1 MPSSTLDQLNISH
14 HFVEQLPADS
24 ETGSEPRPVFEA
36 CYSLQA
42 PKPFPGASLISA
54 SPEAAALIGLSVEDF
69 QHNDFTQ
76 VFAGQKMLNG
86 MQPYACCYG
95 GHQFGNWA
103 GQLGDGRAI
112 NLGEVQTADGHW
124 SLQLKGAGPTPY
136 SRRADGL
143 AVLRS
148 SIREYLC
155 SEAMFHLN
163 VPTTRALSLVNSGEQ
178 VPRDMFYN
186 GNAKL
191 EPGAIVCRMAPSFI
205 RFGSFEIFAS
215 RKDYTRLEQLMDYTI
230 EYEFPEF
237 LETWRTD
244 KTAAYIAWFDR
255 VCDSTIDMIVAWMRV
270 GFVHGVMNTD
280 NMSIHGLTIDY
291 GPYGWID
298 NYDPSWTPN
307 TTDNENRRYRFSNQA
322 GIAQWNLLQLANAIY
337 PLIKDAKPLE
347 EILDRFQDTYMQR
360 HKQMLY
366 NKLGLVDIEQEEQ
379 DNDLLNGLNNV
390 LQNSQ
395 LDMTL
400 FYRQLADFDPQQPPS
415 DSDLGDW
422 LEQLSYQQQID
433 NKPLDPEQLQAGIEW
448 LGQYFQR
455 LLTQTEQCDQAQR
468 QSVMRANNP
477 YIILRNYLSQQA
489 IEKAEAGDYSEIELL
504 LAAVKNPYEEKPEYA
519 HLAQKRPDW
528 ALNKAGCSSLSCSS

>member
-1 MPSSTLDQLNISH
+1 MPASNLDQLKISS
-14 HFVEQLPADS
+14 HFVSQLPADS

-36 CYSLQA
+36 CYSLQQ
-42 PKPFPGASLISA
+42 PKAFANASLVSA
-54 SPEAAALIGLSVEDF
+54 SPEAAALIGLCADDF
-69 QHNDFTQ
+69 QHSDFTQ
-76 VFAGQKMLNG
+76 VFAGQKMLPG
-86 MQPYACCYG
+86 MQAYACCYG

-155 SEAMFHLN
+155 SEAMYHLN
-163 VPTTRALSLVNSGEQ
+163 VPTTRALSLIHSGEQ

-186 GNAKL
+186 GDVKL

-205 RFGSFEIFAS
+205 RFGNFEIFAS

-230 EYEFPEF
+230 EYEFPHL
-237 LETWRTD
+237 LESWRQD
-244 KTAAYIAWFDR
+244 KVAAYVAWFDE
-255 VCDSTIDMIVAWMRV
+255 VCDKTIDMIVAWMRV

-307 TTDNENRRYRFSNQA
+307 TTDNENRRYRFANQA

-347 EILDRFQDTYMQR
+347 EVLNRFQTTYMQR

-366 NKLGLVDIEQEEQ
+366 NKLGLVDIEREEE
-379 DNDLLNGLNNV
+379 DKELLNGLNSL
-390 LQNSQ
+390 LQNNQ

-400 FYRQLADFDPQQPPS
+400 FYRQLANFDPQQPPS
-415 DSDLGDW
+415 QQDLANW
-422 LEQLSYQQQID
+422 LEELSYQQQID
-433 NKPLDPEQLQAGIEW
+433 HKPLE
-448 LGQYFQR
+448 
-455 LLTQTEQCDQAQR
+455 QAQIDSGLAWLESYFERLRAQADQFSQEQR
-468 QSVMRANNP
+468 QALMRANNP
-477 YIILRNYLSQQA
+477 YITLRNYLSQQA
-489 IEKAEAGDYSEIELL
+489 IDKAEAGDYSEVELL

-519 HLAQKRPDW
+519 NLAQKRPDW